1 MLHTIGS
8 HGPTYY
14 NRYPAAFRKFTPTCD
29 TNEIQGCTREQL
41 TNTYDNTILYV
52 DYVVDK
58 AIKLLQSKQDKF
70 TTSLVYLSD
79 HGESLGEDGV
89 YLHGLP
95 YSIAPDTQKHVPMA
109 LWLSADYQQRY
120 GISAHCP
127 LLLQGLI
134 LAMQS
139 EGYVCDGV
147 STAHEAALS
156 LASNHYSLIVLDL
169 GLPDEDGLHF
179 LSRMRR
185 EKMTQP
191 VLILT
196 ARDTLEDRISGLDTG
211 ADDYLVKPFAL
222 EELNARIR
230 ALLRRH
236 NNQGDNEISVGNL
249 RLNVTRRLVWL
260 GETALDLTPK
270 EYALLSRLMMKAGS
284 PVHREILYNDIYSW
298 DNEPATNTLEV
309 HIHNLR
315 EKIGKSRIRTVRGF
329 GYMLANNIDTE

>member
-1 MLHTIGS
+1 M
-8 HGPTYY
+8 
-14 NRYPAAFRKFTPTCD
+14 K
-29 TNEIQGCTREQL
+29 
-41 TNTYDNTILYV
+41 ILV
-52 DYVVDK
+52 
-58 AIKLLQSKQDKF
+58 I
-70 TTSLVYLSD
+70 
-79 HGESLGEDGV
+79 EDD
-89 YLHGLP
+89 
-95 YSIAPDTQKHVPMA
+95 A
-109 LWLSADYQQRY
+109 
-120 GISAHCP
+120 

-156 LASNHYSLIVLDL
+156 LASNHYSLVVLD
-169 GLPDEDGLHF
+169 
-179 LSRMRR
+179 
-185 EKMTQP
+185 
-191 VLILT
+191 LT
-196 ARDTLEDRISGLDTG
+196 ARDTVDDRISGLDTG

-236 NNQGDNEISVGNL
+236 NNQGDNELSVGNL

-260 GETALDLTPK
+260 GEQSLDLTPK

-315 EKIGKSRIRTVRGF
+315 DKVGKSRIRTVRGF
-329 GYMLANNIDTE
+329 GYMLVDHAETE

>member
-1 MLHTIGS
+1 M
-8 HGPTYY
+8 
-14 NRYPAAFRKFTPTCD
+14 K
-29 TNEIQGCTREQL
+29 
-41 TNTYDNTILYV
+41 ILV
-52 DYVVDK
+52 
-58 AIKLLQSKQDKF
+58 I
-70 TTSLVYLSD
+70 
-79 HGESLGEDGV
+79 EDD
-89 YLHGLP
+89 
-95 YSIAPDTQKHVPMA
+95 A
-109 LWLSADYQQRY
+109 
-120 GISAHCP
+120 

-284 PVHREILYNDIYSW
+284 PVHRGSSTTTFTAGTTSRRPI
-298 DNEPATNTLEV
+298 PLEV

>member
-1 MLHTIGS
+1 
-8 HGPTYY
+8 
-14 NRYPAAFRKFTPTCD
+14 
-29 TNEIQGCTREQL
+29 
-41 TNTYDNTILYV
+41 
-52 DYVVDK
+52 
-58 AIKLLQSKQDKF
+58 
-70 TTSLVYLSD
+70 
-79 HGESLGEDGV
+79 
-89 YLHGLP
+89 
-95 YSIAPDTQKHVPMA
+95 
-109 LWLSADYQQRY
+109 
-120 GISAHCP
+120 
-127 LLLQGLI
+127 
-134 LAMQS
+134 
-139 EGYVCDGV
+139 
-147 STAHEAALS
+147 
-156 LASNHYSLIVLDL
+156 
-169 GLPDEDGLHF
+169 
-179 LSRMRR
+179 
-185 EKMTQP
+185 MTQP

-298 DNEPATNTLEV
+298 DNEPATNTLEA